1 MQVFE
6 LTRRLIDIESITP
19 HEREVGDFLWEY
31 LAEMGRRFKGIRERM
46 AVETHRDN
54 VFIRFGEPVV
64 VLSTHMDTVPPFI
77 PSREDE
83 THIWGRGACDA
94 KGIIAAM
101 ITASEDL
108 LSAGALQ
115 FWVALCSW

>member
-19 HEREVGDFLWEY
+19 NEREVGDFLWSY
-31 LAEMGRRFKGIRERM
+31 LADLARRFGGQAERM
-46 AVETHRDN
+46 PVEEGRDN
-54 VFIRFGEPVV
+54 VFVRFGEPKV

-77 PSREDE
+77 PASEDE
-83 THIWGRGACDA
+83 QHIWGRGACDT

-101 ITASEDL
+101 LTAAEERL
-108 LSAGALQ
+108 QAQSATSGC
-115 FWVALCSW
+115 CSW